1 MTAKFLNDT
10 GINPALEEDREK
22 ESETDKAQNPYI
34 FWLMTISVRLPV
46 VYFDLW
52 CWHVPVTQSTYA
64 KLTTAS
70 L

>member
-22 ESETDKAQNPYI
+22 ESETDILTDDNICEASSSI
-34 FWLMTISVRLPV
+34 
-46 VYFDLW
+46 LW